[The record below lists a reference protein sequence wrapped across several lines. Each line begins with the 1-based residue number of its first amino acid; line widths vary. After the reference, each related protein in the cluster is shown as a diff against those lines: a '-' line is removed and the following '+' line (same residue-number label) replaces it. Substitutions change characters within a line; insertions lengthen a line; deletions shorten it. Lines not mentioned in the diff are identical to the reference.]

1 MKLNCREWSDQV
13 WFVTKTRK
21 DNDVIDRTDVV
32 YIQNKIEL
40 SGPIWLGAVCDEN

>member
-1 MKLNCREWSDQV
+1 M
-13 WFVTKTRK
+13 KTRK